1 MSDAANKG
9 YRYLWRGRQDREVCG
24 TCTRPT
30 CLALCRRWRLGMAA
44 CGQWM
49 PRGHGIQQPLLPIW
63 MLLEAVAC
71 VLIYKAMCHKAWEDL
86 YQPQE
91 MMEMLLTFVTV
102 PWPCFKQALLRRQLR
117 LQRVVLLG
125 RSIATIG
132 TVAAVAVKYG
142 SVVPNGVCPLALR
155 PALEA
160 MAIAALAFAFTM
172 MLGAVIWEALLCR
185 GQCLFPVAQGLRSGP
200 LHVAVRLGNLG
211 SVKGFLADAMA
222 EAETEGQSAR
232 TGNGECNGRPSPV
245 QAAHEAAC
253 SGKVAVFFATCSART

>member
-1 MSDAANKG
+1 MFNVGCRQQGLPIS
-9 YRYLWRGRQDREVCG
+9 LRGRQDREVCG

-30 CLALCRRWRLGMAA
+30 CLALCRRWRLGMALRPVDA
-44 CGQWM
+44 S
-49 PRGHGIQQPLLPIW
+49 RHGIQQPLLPIW

-155 PALEA
+155 PARFAPGFRSHGHRGLGLRLHDGA
-160 MAIAALAFAFTM
+160 GCCDLGSTALSRPVPLPGSTRSPEWPPARGRAFGE
-172 MLGAVIWEALLCR
+172 L
-185 GQCLFPVAQGLRSGP
+185 GQCQRV
-200 LHVAVRLGNLG
+200 LG
-211 SVKGFLADAMA
+211 
-222 EAETEGQSAR
+222 R
-232 TGNGECNGRPSPV
+232 CNG
-245 QAAHEAAC
+245 
-253 SGKVAVFFATCSART
+253 